1 MTVASK
7 VLSRIVLLC
16 LSLAWTAAG
25 FAIDTELDRA
35 RTMVRDGQHHAAI
48 ALLEKLSSSPRNPR
62 QDEALELLGVAREK
76 SGQLALAKLT
86 YRQFLQRFPD
96 SPALPRVEQ
105 RLSTLVTA
113 ALPAKQTNARKRRRR
128 SFRERLVSVYFSQYA
143 RHDQRRIDVSRDGL
157 GSTSVAIDVTRVD
170 TGLDVTARHSWRY
183 AKTAVRTSAGHSYKL
198 GEAGYGTTRLK
209 NLYVDAEGTA
219 SPWRARLGRQSRHR
233 GGIYGRFDGAVLGYR
248 PTNRIGVELTGGR
261 RVLSSA
267 ESADEAPTFAGLS
280 VNLDIAEHMEA
291 EVHVVE
297 ESNAEGR
304 LHRIVGF
311 ETRLMDSVS
320 SAFAQFDYDLEFARI
335 DNARLHLQRR
345 GFGDA
350 IYHGSAE
357 VHRISMLDLERLALE
372 DPLFDPLLLD
382 PEEIYYYATRDA
394 ALTTNISAGVRGD
407 AVGGFRY
414 DISASSTQ
422 SPGSEGDV
430 RTHAMTFQLTAAN
443 VFGPAGSAGTTF
455 TVGERDDEQRAAFQL
470 YASHNFGNWYVRP
483 RLRLDY
489 VRDSGISKFERFTLT
504 PLLRLDYRG
513 RRARYELQCGASF
526 GDSTSADRTSR
537 ELGYF
542 VTLGYRLTL

>member
-113 ALPAKQTNARKRRRR
+113 ALPAKQTNARKRQRR

-198 GEAGYGTTRLK
+198 GEVGYGTTRLK

-219 SPWRARLGRQSRHR
+219 SPWRARLGR
-233 GGIYGRFDGAVLGYR
+233 
-248 PTNRIGVELTGGR
+248 
-261 RVLSSA
+261 
-267 ESADEAPTFAGLS
+267 
-280 VNLDIAEHMEA
+280 
-291 EVHVVE
+291 
-297 ESNAEGR
+297 
-304 LHRIVGF
+304 
-311 ETRLMDSVS
+311 
-320 SAFAQFDYDLEFARI
+320 
-335 DNARLHLQRR
+335 
-345 GFGDA
+345 
-350 IYHGSAE
+350 
-357 VHRISMLDLERLALE
+357 
-372 DPLFDPLLLD
+372 
-382 PEEIYYYATRDA
+382 
-394 ALTTNISAGVRGD
+394 
-407 AVGGFRY
+407 
-414 DISASSTQ
+414 
-422 SPGSEGDV
+422 
-430 RTHAMTFQLTAAN
+430 
-443 VFGPAGSAGTTF
+443 
-455 TVGERDDEQRAAFQL
+455 
-470 YASHNFGNWYVRP
+470 
-483 RLRLDY
+483 
-489 VRDSGISKFERFTLT
+489 
-504 PLLRLDYRG
+504 
-513 RRARYELQCGASF
+513 
-526 GDSTSADRTSR
+526 
-537 ELGYF
+537 
-542 VTLGYRLTL
+542 